1 MSRADRLLRLA
12 HELRASA
19 ETTAARLADTLG
31 VSERTVW
38 RDLAALR
45 DQGLPIVGDPGRG
58 GGIRLDG
65 RRGVTAV
72 HLGMG
77 EIVALWLAAR
87 LSQGAGELPWSRNA
101 RSALAKLLG
110 SLPKDRGRE
119 LRDLCSRVWIGPP
132 ATESVRRR
140 SGQAPPELL
149 RHIEE
154 AITIGVAL
162 EFAYHDREGKRT
174 LRRVEPHG
182 LLVQSPV
189 WYLLTRDTA
198 RMAPRMFRMDR
209 IARPEVIRAH
219 RFVPDA
225 RVARELLEPGFPWT
239 PLLES

>member
-1 MSRADRLLRLA
+1 MLRLT

-31 VSERTVW
+31 VSERTLW
-38 RDLAALR
+38 RDLATLR
-45 DQGLPIVGDPGRG
+45 DQGLPITGDPGRG

-87 LSQGAGELPWSRNA
+87 LSQSTGELPWGRNA

-110 SLPKDRGRE
+110 SLPKNRARE

-132 ATESVRRR
+132 ATESVRRAA
-140 SGQAPPELL
+140 GQAPPELL
-149 RHIEE
+149 QYIEE
-154 AITIGVAL
+154 AVTVGIAL
-162 EFAYHDREGKRT
+162 EFDYQDRAG
-174 LRRVEPHG
+174 RRSQRRAEPHG
-182 LLVQSPV
+182 LLVQPPV
-189 WYLLTRDTA
+189 WYLLARDTA

-209 IARPEVIRAH
+209 IARPQVLRGH
-219 RFVPDA
+219 RFVPDQ
-225 RVARELLEPGFPWT
+225 RVARELLEPGLPWSS
-239 PLLES
+239 LLEA